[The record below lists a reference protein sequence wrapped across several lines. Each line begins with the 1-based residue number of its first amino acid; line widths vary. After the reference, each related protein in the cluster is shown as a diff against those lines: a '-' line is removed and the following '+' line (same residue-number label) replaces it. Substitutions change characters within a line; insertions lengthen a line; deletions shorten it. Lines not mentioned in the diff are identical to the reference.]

1 MYIVLKSFA
10 GKEYSGTKGK
20 PIEIKDKDFAKSLI
34 KAGFIAE
41 YSKQDKKNA
50 DKDKEIVELKST
62 ISKLTDENI
71 KLEEEKAELILK
83 VQELENASADAST
96 DDTENNGNGTDGATE
111 NHSENEDDNED
122 DNKDTNKASNN
133 K

>member
-50 DKDKEIVELKST
+50 DKDKEIIELKST
-62 ISKLTDENI
+62 ISKLTDENT
-71 KLEEEKAELILK
+71 KLEEEKAELLLK
-83 VQELENASADAST
+83 VQELESASADAST
-96 DDTENNGNGTDGATE
+96 DDNENKENGTDGATE
-111 NHSENEDDNED
+111 NHSENEDDN
-122 DNKDTNKASNN
+122 KDTNKASNN